1 VLIYIYSTQEKKEK
15 KKRTTQLAI
24 VVCLREEERKK
35 NKKTFRLC
43 KFPTAFTAVKGAV
56 GSDDDE
62 R

>member
-35 NKKTFRLC
+35 KETFRLC

-56 GSDDDE
+56 GSDDDD

>member
-1 VLIYIYSTQEKKEK
+1 MLIYIYSTQEKKEK

-35 NKKTFRLC
+35 KETFRLC

>member
-35 NKKTFRLC
+35 KETFRLC